1 MKLNGKVIDSV
12 VVGEDITTIFFDD
25 GDFLVVSGTVQ
36 LVTIPESVLDNLLE
50 DPPEE
55 KEKETPPKKEKET
68 PPNEEDDE
76 EDDEQDDEEEETGDE
91 FWTLDEIE
99 ELTKKELL
107 ELIED
112 EKLDVDTDIASTK
125 KLRNKVI
132 EELGLDD

>member
-1 MKLNGKVIDSV
+1 
-12 VVGEDITTIFFDD
+12 
-25 GDFLVVSGTVQ
+25 
-36 LVTIPESVLDNLLE
+36 
-50 DPPEE
+50 
-55 KEKETPPKKEKET
+55 
-68 PPNEEDDE
+68 
-76 EDDEQDDEEEETGDE
+76 QDDEEEETDDE
-91 FWTLDEIE
+91 FWTLAEIE